1 MPKVDIVIYFS
12 KMLFQL
18 HDEAFS
24 MSTRILVK
32 KLPIPSVLL
41 SEEEKGTIRY
51 RVYQKCHPGK
61 TCYAVV
67 LKQLPLF
74 G

>member
-1 MPKVDIVIYFS
+1 VDIVIYFS

-18 HDEAFS
+18 HDKAFS

-32 KLPIPSVLL
+32 QLPIPSVLL

-51 RVYQKCHPGK
+51 RVYQKCHLGK